1 MEFKHTSILLKESV
15 AFLITDKNGIYVD
28 CTMGGAGHTCGF
40 ASQLEAGG
48 LILGIDQDEDAIKV
62 ASERLLGKFPCQTKV
77 AKSNFK
83 NFAQVLDQLGIEKID
98 GIFFDLGVSSYQLDC
113 PERGFSYMHNGPL
126 DMRMNQEAKLDAAY
140 VVNNYKEEELAEII
154 HQYGEER
161 WSKRIAQFIVAAPAQ
176 RKQAASLIRR
186 ECCCCED
193 GNCIVLDDG
202 DTCTCPQTISFSV
215 CCKWFRW
222 AVLPLDGTL
231 EAEIF
236 RDKDLKRCAV
246 CGGVFVPKSNRAKYC
261 PGCAA
266 RVHRRQKT
274 ESERKRRS
282 AVDS

>member
-1 MEFKHTSILLKESV
+1 MRDNPYKDLPP
-15 AFLITDKNGIYVD
+15 
-28 CTMGGAGHTCGF
+28 
-40 ASQLEAGG
+40 LE
-48 LILGIDQDEDAIKV
+48 
-62 ASERLLGKFPCQTKV
+62 RRP
-77 AKSNFK
+77 
-83 NFAQVLDQLGIEKID
+83 D
-98 GIFFDLGVSSYQLDC
+98 GSLYC
-113 PERGFSYMHNGPL
+113 MT
-126 DMRMNQEAKLDAAY
+126 
-140 VVNNYKEEELAEII
+140 
-154 HQYGEER
+154 
-161 WSKRIAQFIVAAPAQ
+161 PAQ

-236 RDKDLKRCAV
+236 WDKDLKRCAV
-246 CGGVFVPKSNRAKYC
+246 CGRVFVPKSNRAKYC
-261 PGCAA
+261 PDCAA

>member
-1 MEFKHTSILLKESV
+1 MTVRK
-15 AFLITDKNGIYVD
+15 GIPPA
-28 CTMGGAGHTCGF
+28 GEAPQGADFWT
-40 ASQLEAGG
+40 L
-48 LILGIDQDEDAIKV
+48 
-62 ASERLLGKFPCQTKV
+62 
-77 AKSNFK
+77 
-83 NFAQVLDQLGIEKID
+83 
-98 GIFFDLGVSSYQLDC
+98 C
-113 PERGFSYMHNGPL
+113 PEVTLGQVVPKLWGACQRRNTPQEWGRKPFRGERQRKAKRRERMKNNPYKDLPPL
-126 DMRMNQEAKLDAAY
+126 ECRPDGSLYRMT
-140 VVNNYKEEELAEII
+140 
-154 HQYGEER
+154 
-161 WSKRIAQFIVAAPAQ
+161 PAQ
-176 RKQAASLIRR
+176 RKRASALIRR

-193 GNCIVLDDG
+193 GNCIALDDG

-231 EAEIF
+231 EAEIV

>member
-1 MEFKHTSILLKESV
+1 MTVRK
-15 AFLITDKNGIYVD
+15 GIP
-28 CTMGGAGHTCGF
+28 
-40 ASQLEAGG
+40 
-48 LILGIDQDEDAIKV
+48 
-62 ASERLLGKFPCQTKV
+62 RLGKHCKEPASGHFVQR
-77 AKSNFK
+77 S
-83 NFAQVLDQLGIEKID
+83 LRD
-98 GIFFDLGVSSYQLDC
+98 
-113 PERGFSYMHNGPL
+113 
-126 DMRMNQEAKLDAAY
+126 KLSRSC
-140 VVNNYKEEELAEII
+140 
-154 HQYGEER
+154 GE
-161 WSKRIAQFIVAAPAQ
+161 AQ

-202 DTCTCPQTISFSV
+202 DTCTCPQTVSFSV

-222 AVLPLDGTL
+222 AVLPLNGTL

-236 RDKDLKRCAV
+236 RDKDLKCCAV

-261 PGCAA
+261 PGCAV

>member
-1 MEFKHTSILLKESV
+1 MTRSCGERANAGTRRR
-15 AFLITDKNGIYVD
+15 N
-28 CTMGGAGHTCGF
+28 GAGSLFG
-40 ASQLEAGG
+40 E
-48 LILGIDQDEDAIKV
+48 
-62 ASERLLGKFPCQTKV
+62 
-77 AKSNFK
+77 
-83 NFAQVLDQLGIEKID
+83 
-98 GIFFDLGVSSYQLDC
+98 
-113 PERGFSYMHNGPL
+113 NG
-126 DMRMNQEAKLDAAY
+126 N
-140 VVNNYKEEELAEII
+140 
-154 HQYGEER
+154 GEEMEGR
-161 WSKRIAQFIVAAPAQ
+161 MIENPYKRLPPLECRPDGTPYRMTPAQ
-176 RKQAASLIRR
+176 RKQANALIRR
-186 ECCCCED
+186 ECCNCED

-202 DTCTCPQTISFSV
+202 DTCTCPQMISFSV

-261 PGCAA
+261 PDCAA